1 MNLPFREIS
10 VTGPVDARLQAPAS
24 KSVTQRAL
32 VVASLANGPSLLRAP
47 LESADTRTLLKALGD
62 LGIQSKCGPEEW
74 QIRGL
79 GGRIPSPGAVLDAGD
94 AGTAARFL
102 TALVCLGHGR
112 FVVDGSERMRQ
123 RPILPLVEALAGLGV
138 RARCLA
144 GKGCPPV
151 EVLADG
157 LPGGTVRIRSGMS
170 SQYVSALLMAAPGA
184 AAPIRVAPEGSVAS
198 VPYLRL
204 TLDVMASFGVV
215 PAEEPGMVFEVGAPR
230 EYRGREYRIE
240 GDYSSAGY
248 FFAAAAVT
256 GGRVRVGNL
265 RPESPQGDRGIL
277 LVLEMMGCRVSPE
290 PDGYTVTGGD
300 LQGFD
305 LDASTMPD
313 AAQTLAVVALFARG
327 ASRLKGLGT
336 LRIKETDRIAALAR
350 EIRKLG
356 AEAKEGPDFLEIRPG
371 PLRGAE
377 IETYG
382 DHRMAMSFS
391 LAGLRVPGVR
401 ILDPGCVVKSFPSY
415 WEEFDRLQPPP
426 QT

>member
-1 MNLPFREIS
+1 MNLPCKEIS
-10 VTGPVDARLQAPAS
+10 VTGPVDARLQAPPS

-32 VVASLANGPSLLRAP
+32 VVASLAGGPSLLRAP

-62 LGIQSKCGPEEW
+62 LGIQSRCGPEGW
-74 QIRGL
+74 QIRGE

-157 LPGGTVRIRSGMS
+157 LPGGTVRIRAGMS
-170 SQYVSALLMAAPGA
+170 SQYVSALLMAAPKA
-184 AAPIRVAPEGSVAS
+184 AASIRIVPEGSVAS

-204 TLDVMASFGVV
+204 TLDVMASFGVA

-230 EYRGREYRIE
+230 DYRGREYRIE

-265 RPESPQGDRGIL
+265 RPDSPQGDRG
-277 LVLEMMGCRVSPE
+277 VLFALETMGCRVSAE
-290 PDGYTVTGGD
+290 PDGYAVTGGE
-300 LQGFD
+300 LRGFD
-305 LDASTMPD
+305 LDASAMPD

-350 EIRKLG
+350 EIRRLG

-371 PLRGAE
+371 PLRGAG

-382 DHRMAMSFS
+382 DHRMAMAFS

-415 WEEFDRLQPPP
+415 WDEFDRLRPPSRA
-426 QT
+426 